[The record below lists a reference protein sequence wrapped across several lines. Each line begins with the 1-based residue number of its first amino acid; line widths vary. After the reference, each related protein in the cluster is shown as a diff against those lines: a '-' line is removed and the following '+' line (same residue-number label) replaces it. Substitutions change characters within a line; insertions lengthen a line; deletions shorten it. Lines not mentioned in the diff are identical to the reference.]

1 MQLGEG
7 VSPNLRF
14 ARLRIDSGGRVEIE
28 RGFGCE
34 RMPGNHLWVQ
44 ANALLHLEPEVWL
57 RTESGENRITLFPGA
72 RMHIGRRALLNGA
85 MVSAKAEIS
94 IGSET
99 LLGWGVRILDS
110 DQHDLDQDHRERTE
124 PVQIGE
130 RVWIGADSMVL
141 RGVTIG
147 DDVVIGARS
156 LVTSDIPS
164 GVLALGV
171 PAKPVRDLGSRE
183 GCN

>member
-1 MQLGEG
+1 MCI
-7 VSPNLRF
+7 S
-14 ARLRIDSGGRVEIE
+14 DS
-28 RGFGCE
+28 
-34 RMPGNHLWVQ
+34 
-44 ANALLHLEPEVWL
+44 
-57 RTESGENRITLFPGA
+57 
-72 RMHIGRRALLNGA
+72 LNGA

-171 PAKPVRDLGSRE
+171 PAKPVRGLGSRE